1 MLKQVEFTIFLNFGM
16 ELMSSDNLELKIQ
29 FTDVFKRQVRDLA
42 KRYRRI
48 KLDIQPVLDQLQSGD
63 LVGDQIQN
71 TGYTV
76 FKVRIKNSDIQKGKS
91 GGYRLIYCDSIR
103 CSLLR
108 IRGYI
113 GGRHPNVIR
122 YKQQVFCSLLDFCCI
137 PICLLKNPPI
147 EFDMSIL
154 KLSFFL

>member
-16 ELMSSDNLELKIQ
+16 ELMSSDNPKLKIQ

-91 GGYRLIYCDSIR
+91 GVYRLIYYIKTSENILCVLIYSKSDEDNVT
-103 CSLLR
+103 SLEIKKVRLNR
-108 IRGYI
+108 L
-113 GGRHPNVIR
+113 NDAKVT
-122 YKQQVFCSLLDFCCI
+122 
-137 PICLLKNPPI
+137 
-147 EFDMSIL
+147 
-154 KLSFFL
+154 